1 MAVQRETFRHIHIYH
16 NVWFSMKQ
24 VLGPSVNGEETH
36 QVLTACM
43 EAVLIVVPVVSH
55 VIFCIGLP

>member
-1 MAVQRETFRHIHIYH
+1 
-16 NVWFSMKQ
+16 MKQ